1 MLADKLPDAAN
12 LAAGALFFGQF
23 LADRTFSLT
32 LAFAGLGTSVALMA
46 WAIVLASEEP
56 TIVTGIVCDAL
67 GGMVLFASIVGIL
80 DLIGRH
86 HRHREQKH

>member
-1 MLADKLPDAAN
+1 MGGID
-12 LAAGALFFGQF
+12 
-23 LADRTFSLT
+23 
-32 LAFAGLGTSVALMA
+32 GLGDRARFGGT
-46 WAIVLASEEP
+46 
-56 TIVTGIVCDAL
+56 TIVTGIYVML

>member
-1 MLADKLPDAAN
+1 MVRFSAAQRRLLADKLP
-12 LAAGALFFGQF
+12 
-23 LADRTFSLT
+23 R
-32 LAFAGLGTSVALMA
+32 GT
-46 WAIVLASEEP
+46 
-56 TIVTGIVCDAL
+56 TIVTGIYVML

>member
-1 MLADKLPDAAN
+1 MEEDQNGAKMVLIQCGTTTHAGRQAAGALAN

-32 LAFAGLGTSVALMA
+32 LAFAGLGTWVALMA

-56 TIVTGIVCDAL
+56 P
-67 GGMVLFASIVGIL
+67 S
-80 DLIGRH
+80 
-86 HRHREQKH
+86 

>member
-1 MLADKLPDAAN
+1 M
-12 LAAGALFFGQF
+12 
-23 LADRTFSLT
+23 
-32 LAFAGLGTSVALMA
+32 
-46 WAIVLASEEP
+46 
-56 TIVTGIVCDAL
+56 TGIYVML

>member
-1 MLADKLPDAAN
+1 MKDQNGARWLRFNAAQRRMLADKLPDAAN

-32 LAFAGLGTSVALMA
+32 LAFAGLGTWVALMA

-56 TIVTGIVCDAL
+56 P
-67 GGMVLFASIVGIL
+67 S
-80 DLIGRH
+80 
-86 HRHREQKH
+86 